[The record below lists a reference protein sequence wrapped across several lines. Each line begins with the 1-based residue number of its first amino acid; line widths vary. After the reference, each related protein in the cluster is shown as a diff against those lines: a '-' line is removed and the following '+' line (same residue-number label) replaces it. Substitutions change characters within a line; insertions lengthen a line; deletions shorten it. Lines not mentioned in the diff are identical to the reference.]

1 MTRDRERGFTLLEV
15 LIAFIIA
22 AIALGVMFKVA
33 IGSLQ
38 ASRVSARYEEA
49 VVRAR
54 SHLAMATHG
63 GSLMPGQWS
72 GDDGGGYQWH
82 INVTPLARTAVTSGG
97 SPSTPLELYAVSVWI
112 TWSEGSATREV
123 RLDTQ
128 QIGEAFGSG

>member
-1 MTRDRERGFTLLEV
+1 MSRGREHGFTLLEV
-15 LIAFIIA
+15 LIAFVIA

-33 IGSLQ
+33 VGSLQ
-38 ASRVSARYEEA
+38 ASRASSRYEEA

-63 GSLMPGQWS
+63 GSLMPGEWS

-82 INVTPLARTAVTSGG
+82 IHVTPLARTAVTSGG
-97 SPSTPLELYAVSVWI
+97 SSSTPLELYAVSVWI
-112 TWSEGSATREV
+112 TWSDGSTTREV
-123 RLDTQ
+123 RLDTE

>member
-1 MTRDRERGFTLLEV
+1 MSRGREHGFTLLEV
-15 LIAFIIA
+15 LIAFVIA

-33 IGSLQ
+33 VGSLQ
-38 ASRVSARYEEA
+38 ASRTSSRYEEA

-63 GSLMPGQWS
+63 GSLMPGEWS

-82 INVTPLARTAVTSGG
+82 IHVTPLARTAVTSSGG
-97 SPSTPLELYAVSVWI
+97 PSTSLELYAVSVWI
-112 TWSEGSATREV
+112 SWSEGSATREV
-123 RLDTQ
+123 RLDTE

>member
-1 MTRDRERGFTLLEV
+1 MTRGREHGFTLLEV
-15 LIAFIIA
+15 VIAFVIA

-33 IGSLQ
+33 VGSLQ

-63 GSLMPGQWS
+63 GSLMPGEWS

-82 INVTPLARTAVTSGG
+82 IHITPLARTAVTSGG
-97 SPSTPLELYAVSVWI
+97 SPSTPLALYAVSVWI
-112 TWSEGSATREV
+112 SWTDGGATREV
-123 RLDTQ
+123 RLDTE
-128 QIGEAFGSG
+128 QIGEAASSG